1 MRHVHGPHPQAFR
14 SLGGLNLPGTCLI
27 GVVPTFVSWLMGG
40 DLHRGAGQDMS
51 GVWVTVSG

>member
-1 MRHVHGPHPQAFR
+1 VHGPHPQAFR